1 MITPGADA
9 MNHVRESADMMYHVR
24 ESQAT
29 PTIATVILGE
39 RLPDGLRTPAVMT
52 MLNVLTRCFLKQG
65 NPCIDAIS
73 LTKDKGK
80 SLTLRKQ
87 LAVRLLQL
95 EYLALKAWDT
105 HADSLFEPVEISAL
119 AISRVAMVDKVIAK
133 DISAWAFRLARDNGL
148 DPEEE
153 DAEVV
158 PSERVQLSPTWVDP
172 ETVEERMIEE
182 ELLEG
187 LFVCFVFDRVF
198 V

>member
-1 MITPGADA
+1 
-9 MNHVRESADMMYHVR
+9 MMYHVR

-153 DAEVV
+153 DTEVPV
-158 PSERVQLSPTWVDP
+158 STVRLSPTWVDP
-172 ETVEERMIEE
+172 ETVEERVIEEERMIEE